1 MTMVAQRP
9 RDLVFTLF
17 GDYLLHRTGA
27 VWVGS
32 LIELLEPLGLSP
44 GDVRTVLSR
53 MGRKGWFETR
63 RVGRRSYYDLT
74 PRGRRLL
81 EAGEARIY
89 RPPSGERWDGLWYLV
104 AYSIPEETRHLR
116 DRLRLRLQW
125 LGFGQLGN
133 GLWISP
139 YALRGEVNE
148 LAGELGI
155 GDHIEMFR
163 AQYHGYSSS
172 RHLVAKC
179 WDLPSINALYLDF
192 AGRNLPE
199 YERCR
204 NEIATGGL
212 TAEECF
218 VRRFRLVHEYRDFP
232 LIDPYLPPKLLP
244 ADWVGGRAA
253 ELFERFHDLLAA
265 PAERFV
271 QSVLEIAPPESG
283 SGRAALG
290 A

>member
-1 MTMVAQRP
+1 MMAQRP
-9 RDLVFTLF
+9 QDLVFTLF
-17 GDYLLHRTGA
+17 GDYLLHRAGA

-32 LIELLEPLGLSP
+32 LIELLEPLGLSS

-53 MGRKGWFETR
+53 MGRKGWFERR

-89 RPPSGERWDGLWYLV
+89 RPPRGESWDGLWYLV

-139 YALRGEVNE
+139 YPLRGEVNE
-148 LAGELGI
+148 LASELGI
-155 GDHIEMFR
+155 GDHIELFR
-163 AQYHGYSSS
+163 AQYHGYSSAS
-172 RHLVAKC
+172 RLVGKC
-179 WDLPSINALYLDF
+179 WDLASINALYLEF
-192 AGRNLPE
+192 LERNRRKFEHFRQAIPQ
-199 YERCR
+199 
-204 NEIATGGL
+204 GGP
-212 TAEECF
+212 TPRECY

-244 ADWVGGRAA
+244 ADWAGGEAA
-253 ELFERFHDLLAA
+253 ELFERYHELLTA

-271 QSVLEIAPPESG
+271 ESVLETASTESA
-283 SGRAALG
+283 SDRAALR